1 VSKPPN
7 TIVAIARVVEAP
19 YLTTV
24 SAMPGVRFV
33 RQTAVFGTG
42 ANLASPSQTLS
53 G

>member
-33 RQTAVFGTG
+33 RQTAVFGWVS
-42 ANLASPSQTLS
+42 AIARRRFSSS
-53 G
+53 